1 MITYAHII
9 DPPPDVRVRVEDG
22 TTFLS
27 IKTGRDGENVVT
39 LSAKTGD
46 LAWLVNGWAAQV
58 DAAEQAAR
66 VPT

>member
-9 DPPPDVRVRVEDG
+9 DPPPDVDVDVESG
-22 TTFLS
+22 STFMR
-27 IKTGRDGENVVT
+27 IKTGSHVQDILT

-46 LAWLVNGWAAQV
+46 LAWLIKGWAAQV